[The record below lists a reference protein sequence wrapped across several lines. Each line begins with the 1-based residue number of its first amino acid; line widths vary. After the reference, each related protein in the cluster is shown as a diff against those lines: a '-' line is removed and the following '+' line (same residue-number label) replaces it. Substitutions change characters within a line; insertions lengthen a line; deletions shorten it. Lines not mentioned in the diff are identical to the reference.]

1 MASCSRVS
9 VFTPRRQDA
18 ETPRR
23 QGRQESQQEHFCSL
37 ACVRYSVPG
46 GEALFEVTRKT
57 IATPYSRF
65 FKQRRLGESEA
76 ERKD

>member
-1 MASCSRVS
+1 MRNGQVISGKRFYAKTQR
-9 VFTPRRQDA
+9 
-18 ETPRR
+18 
-23 QGRQESQQEHFCSL
+23 RQESQQEHFCSL
-37 ACVRYSVPG
+37 ACVRYSVPS

-57 IATPYSRF
+57 IATPYNRF

>member
-1 MASCSRVS
+1 MSDGIDALAFAAS
-9 VFTPRRQDA
+9 FLF
-18 ETPRR
+18 RR
-23 QGRQESQQEHFCSL
+23 QGSQQEHFCSL
-37 ACVRYSVPG
+37 ACVRYSVSG

-76 ERKD
+76 ERKN

>member
-1 MASCSRVS
+1 MGQVISGKRFYAK
-9 VFTPRRQDA
+9 
-18 ETPRR
+18 TPRR

-57 IATPYSRF
+57 IATPYNLF
-65 FKQRRLGESEA
+65 FRQRGLGESGA